1 MEKRKL
7 SESETKRS
15 TLHAIAYTC
24 LAVHGM
30 LAFGNGVLLL
40 FLRHIGVPEA
50 RLIVYLTI
58 PIVALAVFRAPVAII
73 ADRFGKKR
81 VGTVG
86 VFVGAIGFV
95 AISAAALVGDSAAEP
110 AVLAGILLFS
120 AGMVLTG
127 AGWFAL
133 LDPIVPKNIR
143 GRFFGNIRIS
153 WQLAGVAFSTLA
165 AWTLH
170 EIRGEAG
177 FQLIFL
183 AITFFLV
190 ARWFFYAKIPELETS
205 SRNPVEGGF
214 RKLFSSI
221 MKSPGV
227 TPFCAYVFLVM
238 LSAAYCGRIFSL
250 MEKEFL
256 GLPNSRVVWLANLT
270 MIGNLAGFHFG
281 GKAVDKFGT
290 RPVLVACQL
299 SFPAV
304 VLIYITRTF
313 GPDHLSA
320 SLWTA
325 HILLGVV
332 MAAGSIAI
340 TTEMLSLTPKHNK
353 STATS
358 IMISFQMAGGAFAGL
373 ACAGIVKLEA
383 LKTHWGLW
391 GMKMNY
397 YDTILIASAAMMLA
411 LIALIGLVPSLLG
424 PPAWIP
430 GEEMGK

>member
-1 MEKRKL
+1 MGKRKL
-7 SESETKRS
+7 DDIETKKAMRS
-15 TLHAIAYTC
+15 SIAYTC

-40 FLRHIGVPEA
+40 YMRHIGVPEA
-50 RLIVYLTI
+50 RLIAYLTI
-58 PIVALAVFRAPVAII
+58 PIVALAVFRTPAAII

-81 VGTVG
+81 IGTIG
-86 VFVGAIGFV
+86 VFVGAAGFA
-95 AISAAALVGDSAAEP
+95 AISAASLADEGGAEL
-110 AVLAGILLFS
+110 ATLAGILLFS

-133 LDPIVPKNIR
+133 LEPIVPKNIR

-153 WQLAGVAFSTLA
+153 WQLAGVAFSA
-165 AWTLH
+165 FSAWILH
-170 EIRGEAG
+170 RFHGEAG
-177 FQLIFL
+177 FQAIFL
-183 AITFFLV
+183 AIAVLLV
-190 ARWFFYAKIPELETS
+190 VRWIFYAKIPEVERS
-205 SRNPVEGGF
+205 SRNPAAGGF

-221 MKSPGV
+221 MKAPGV
-227 TPFCAYVFLVM
+227 TPFCAYVFLLM

-256 GLPNSRVVWLANLT
+256 GFSNGRVVWLANLT

-299 SFPAV
+299 FFPIV
-304 VLIYITRTF
+304 VLVYISRAF
-313 GPDHLSA
+313 GAGHLSI

-325 HILLGVV
+325 HILLGIV

-340 TTEMLSLTPKHNK
+340 TTEMLSLTPKRHK

-358 IMISFQMAGGAFAGL
+358 IMISFQMAGGAFAGM

-383 LKTHWGLW
+383 LKSHWDLL
-391 GMKMNY
+391 GMTMNY
-397 YDTILIASAAMMLA
+397 YDTILIASATMMLA

-430 GEEMGK
+430 GEEIGK